1 MTAPARPRIL
11 CVDDE
16 PLVLQG
22 LRRTLRPH
30 FEVTIAQD
38 GLMGLGALREDAPFA
53 VILSDM
59 RMPGMDG
66 ARFLTRAREVA
77 PDSVRILLTGH
88 ADLESALAAV
98 NHGQIFRFLTK
109 PCPPEDLLCALQAG
123 AEQFRL
129 VHAERELLEQ
139 TLTGAVKAL
148 AEVLAL
154 SNPTAFGRA
163 ARVHR
168 TVAALCARLR
178 PPDGWA
184 IEVAAQL
191 SQIGSIQ
198 LPAALAEKVYFGRAL
213 TPAEQALADRGP
225 VLADQLLANIPRLE
239 PVRAILAAQAGR
251 GEGVGPKG
259 AAPPLGAVLLRIAL
273 DLDTL
278 EAGGLRS
285 QEAVALL
292 RSRASPHPA
301 AILQELE
308 AEIAAR
314 TATEVIDLRL
324 DQVKPG
330 MQLAE
335 DLHSRAGLLLMARG
349 FVVSQG
355 LLMKLQTLEAG
366 VREPIRV
373 VSPLAQERA
382 AGAAG
387 G

>member
-1 MTAPARPRIL
+1 
-11 CVDDE
+11 VDDE

-30 FEVTIAQD
+30 FDVAVAQN
-38 GLMGLGALREDAPFA
+38 GLEALGVLREGAPFA
-53 VILSDM
+53 VIVSDM

-66 ARFLTRAREVA
+66 ARFLMRAREVV

-88 ADLESALAAV
+88 ADMESALAAV
-98 NHGQIFRFLTK
+98 NQGQIFRFLTK
-109 PCPPEDLLCALQAG
+109 PCPAEDLISALQAG

-129 VHAERELLEQ
+129 IHAERELLEQ

-154 SNPTAFGRA
+154 SNPTAFGRG

-168 TVAALCARLR
+168 TVAGLCARLR
-178 PPDGWA
+178 PPDVWA

-191 SQIGSIQ
+191 SQIGCIQ
-198 LPAALAEKVYFGRAL
+198 LPAELAEKVYFGRPL
-213 TPAEQALADRGP
+213 SPDEQALADRGP

-239 PVRAILAAQAGR
+239 PVRAILAAQGGR
-251 GEGVGPKG
+251 GDGG
-259 AAPPLGAVLLRIAL
+259 AATGQAPPPLGAQLLRIAL

-285 QEAVALL
+285 LDALAVLK
-292 RSRASPHPA
+292 SRPGAYHAPA
-301 AILQELE
+301 MKELE
-308 AEIAAR
+308 AELTARSAA
-314 TATEVIDLRL
+314 EVLELRL
-324 DQVKPG
+324 EQVRPG

-335 DLHSRAGLLLMARG
+335 DLHSRGGLLLMARG

-355 LLMKLQTLEAG
+355 LLMKLQALESG

-373 VSPLAQERA
+373 VLPRP
-382 AGAAG
+382 GA
-387 G
+387 

>member
-1 MTAPARPRIL
+1 
-11 CVDDE
+11 VDDE

-30 FEVTIAQD
+30 FDVSIATG
-38 GLMGLGALREDAPFA
+38 GLEALGCLREDAPFA
-53 VILSDM
+53 LLLSDM
-59 RMPGMDG
+59 RMPIMDG
-66 ARFLTRAREVA
+66 AQLLARARELA
-77 PDSVRILLTGH
+77 PDTVRILLTGH
-88 ADLESALAAV
+88 ADLDSALAAV

-109 PCPPEDLLCALQAG
+109 PCPPEELLAALQAG

-154 SNPTAFGRA
+154 SNPTAFGRS

-168 TVAALCARLR
+168 TVAALCARLAPADR
-178 PPDGWA
+178 WA

-191 SQIGSIQ
+191 SQIGCIQ
-198 LPAALAEKVYFGRAL
+198 LPAAVAEKLYFGQPLSA
-213 TPAEQALADRGP
+213 TEQGLVERGP
-225 VLADQLLANIPRLE
+225 TLADQLLANIPRLE
-239 PVRAILAAQAGR
+239 PVRAILAAQATPTGGGR
-251 GEGVGPKG
+251 ARPE
-259 AAPPLGAVLLRIAL
+259 PPLGARLLRLAL

-278 EAGGLRS
+278 EAGGLS
-285 QEAVALL
+285 SPEALAVLQARLGTYDAQALK
-292 RSRASPHPA
+292 A
-301 AILQELE
+301 LE
-308 AEIAAR
+308 ADVSTR
-314 TATEVIDLRL
+314 TATEVQELAL
-324 DQVKPG
+324 SQVRSG

-335 DLHSRAGLLLMARG
+335 DLRSRTGVLLVARG

-366 VREPIRV
+366 VREPIKV
-373 VSPLAQERA
+373 VVA
-382 AGAAG
+382 AGLGASVAG